1 MQTKENIKQDGDNRL
16 KIIDNGVV
24 TKAQVTEDE
33 LVLYIYS
40 QILEFAEILDPT
52 IQKDNA
58 EARDAWVAMTKG
70 ATKDAVQE
78 GTKIINEW
86 VVTHYTPESL
96 RDQFKTSSPT
106 VFRIMDEELDR
117 CNKPIEALN
126 NSFDESNLTVKLAK
140 WLVLRDALR
149 DEVNRRKQAKEQ
161 KPKLKRAVLPSELPH
176 YTFREARNPSIAIAN
191 ADEWT
196 EVIGE
201 TALMHA
207 KDGEPIQTKL
217 IAGSNLDWWDAPATC
232 DNLRD
237 ELKTLG
243 VRGVFFFNLTLAMVL
258 QLQERHITVELNDLT
273 KLFGWSS
280 STAAKNEERRRTL
293 FRWLTLFD
301 NISVHGNRGGAYK
314 DKLTKQVLDTTIQEK
329 LFMISGLERP
339 DQSEQEIKTNGR
351 LAPFRVTLTCG
362 PWLERFRGDDKI
374 LHYFGNILKLSGLPT
389 DQAHGEWALSIGM
402 ALSQLWR
409 ERAAHYTEVKREGD
423 NKRETVAYDRPFT
436 RFEIFKL
443 FPPGRFRV
451 NDILNSSDPARA
463 IKYWDSAIKLLQETK
478 NQTQEN
484 KKQISHYKELTGIPL
499 PRQGWQDIWLNQH
512 KFDIRPTGAAR
523 NEAVEIS
530 KSAKTKRRTW
540 VKRKSKA
547 AKTS

>member
-1 MQTKENIKQDGDNRL
+1 VLQRC
-16 KIIDNGVV
+16 GVV
-24 TKAQVTEDE
+24 KLQRYLTKNEYMKEDNISEKEGGEYKFTSTAADGETETTH
-33 LVLYIYS
+33 LSMQQLI
-40 QILEFAEILDPT
+40 EILHFEISIHAEYIDPNLKNVIPLDKWELELESSEFIASVRKLGVST
-52 IQKDNA
+52 TESVIEFYKTHSSSVSKYIQRALDPA
-58 EARDAWVAMTKG
+58 IT
-70 ATKDAVQE
+70 
-78 GTKIINEW
+78 
-86 VVTHYTPESL
+86 
-96 RDQFKTSSPT
+96 
-106 VFRIMDEELDR
+106 DEM
-117 CNKPIEALN
+117 K
-126 NSFDESNLTVKLAK
+126 K
-140 WLVLRDALR
+140 WLALRDALR
-149 DEVNRRKQAKEQ
+149 DEVQRRKQTEIE

-258 QLQERHITVELNDLT
+258 QLQESHITVELNDLT

-301 NISVHGNRGGAYK
+301 NISVHGNRGGSYK
-314 DKLTKQVLDTTIQEK
+314 DKLTKQVLDTTIQDK

-351 LAPFRVTLTCG
+351 LAPVRVTLTCG